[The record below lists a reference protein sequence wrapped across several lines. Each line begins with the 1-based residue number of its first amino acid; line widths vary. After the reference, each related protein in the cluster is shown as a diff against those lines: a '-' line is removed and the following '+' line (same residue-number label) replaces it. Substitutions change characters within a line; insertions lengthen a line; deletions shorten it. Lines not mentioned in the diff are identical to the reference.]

1 MDASAMKDNS
11 LKKVEE
17 LYLKYNKILYT
28 IAYNILKNH
37 QLAQDAVQTTF
48 VKILENNISKI
59 GDIDCNKTKAFIVI
73 ICRNIS
79 INIYN
84 KHKRSNILPIEEF
97 DDVTTNDSFC
107 VSEELVKLE
116 MLSLLKEKIS
126 MLYEPYADI
135 ITLRYIFDYS
145 EKEISKMLDISEQ
158 NVRVRLCRAK
168 KSLMKLL
175 CEDKGVDVV

>member
-1 MDASAMKDNS
+1 M
-11 LKKVEE
+11 
-17 LYLKYNKILYT
+17 
-28 IAYNILKNH
+28 
-37 QLAQDAVQTTF
+37 
-48 VKILENNISKI
+48 
-59 GDIDCNKTKAFIVI
+59 
-73 ICRNIS
+73 
-79 INIYN
+79 
-84 KHKRSNILPIEEF
+84 PIEEF